1 MKYKLLIIAGA
12 LGVTGAAIAGGLYLA
27 YPVQVSTLGG
37 MTRNYLISLS
47 APPGTATTELNGAYK
62 GVGAVAASP
71 AAETSP
77 PNTTAGDW
85 PSYNRTLTS
94 ERYSQLSQINTKNV
108 GKLRVLCIYDVNQF
122 AAFESGL
129 IMVENALIGTTQ
141 FDIFSLNPATCAEN
155 WRTHE
160 DYPPSLLPANRGA
173 AYLDGMLFRGSQD
186 GRVLAYDFKTGKRI
200 WETTIADPKHGES
213 VPSAPIAF
221 DGVVYVGNAGGDFKG
236 GKGHMFAL
244 DAKTGKIVWEFFL
257 VPKVEGDTVR
267 GPLGATP
274 LDASNWRNA
283 PGIPISGGGTW
294 TSYTLDTKTGQ
305 LYVPGGNPAPDFV
318 IGVRAGNNSYS
329 DSVVVLDAKTG
340 NYKNHFQIVKK
351 SWHDWDVSNPPIL
364 IQTVGGKQL
373 MAVAPKDGYL
383 YGFDLADKSLLY
395 RVPVTQVE
403 DVTVPFTAGTDVHF
417 CPGAVGGAE
426 WNSPAYDPR
435 TNLIMVGEVDW
446 CDTVTLQSIEKLRSI
461 PIGQPWVG
469 MAALN
474 PFNMFGK
481 ESRTEGHWAGWLY
494 AADADTGVWKWRLK
508 SNYPIIGAMTP
519 TAGGV
524 VFFGDI
530 GGNFYALD
538 SANGEKLWARD
549 LGGAIGGGVIT
560 YTANGAQKVAVA
572 AGFTMLAWPTKI
584 VTAKVVVLGLED
596 GASAGQ

>member
-12 LGVTGAAIAGGLYLA
+12 LGVTGAAIAGVLYLA
-27 YPVQVSTLGG
+27 FPVQISTLGG

-47 APPGTATTELNGAYK
+47 APPGTITTELNAAYK
-62 GVGAVAASP
+62 GAGAVASSP
-71 AAETSP
+71 PAETPS

-94 ERYSQLSQINTKNV
+94 ERYSQLSEINTKNV
-108 GKLRVLCIYDVNQF
+108 GKLKVLCTYDVDQF

-141 FDIFSLNPATCAEN
+141 FDIFSLNPSTCAVN

-160 DYPPSLLPANRGA
+160 DYPPALLPANRGA
-173 AYLDGMLFRGSQD
+173 AYLDGMLFRGTQD

-213 VPSAPIAF
+213 VPSSPIAS
-221 DGVVYVGNAGGDFKG
+221 DGLVFVGNAGGDFKG

-244 DAKTGKIVWEFFL
+244 EAKTGKIVWEFFL

-274 LDASNWRNA
+274 LDASNWKNA

-294 TSYTLDTKTGQ
+294 TSYTLDPKTGQ
-305 LYVPGGNPAPDFV
+305 LYVPGGNPAPDFA
-318 IGVRAGNNSYS
+318 IGVREGVNIFA

-340 NYKNHFQIVKK
+340 NYRTHFALVPKD
-351 SWHDWDVSNPPIL
+351 WHDWDVSNPPIL
-364 IQTVGGKQL
+364 IQTTGGKQL
-373 MAVAPKDGYL
+373 MAVAPKDGLL
-383 YGFDLADKSLLY
+383 YGFDRANNRLLY
-395 RVPVTQVE
+395 RVPVTRVE
-403 DVTVPFTAGTDVHF
+403 DVAQSFSPGTDVHF
-417 CPGAVGGAE
+417 CPGSVGGGE

-435 TNLIMVGEVDW
+435 TNLILVGEVEW
-446 CDTVTLQSIEKLRSI
+446 CDTATLQSVEQLRAVQ
-461 PIGQPWVG
+461 IGQPWVG

-481 ESRTEGHWAGWLY
+481 EDRTWAGWLY

-508 SNYPIIGAMTP
+508 SNYPIVSGMTP

-538 SANGEKLWARD
+538 SASGQKLWAQD

-584 VTAKVVVLGLED
+584 VTAKIEILGLEG
-596 GASAGQ
+596 GAASQ